1 MGTRSE
7 PTDPRSA
14 PLLESGA
21 PISTGGGGPAPRP
34 RGAWWP
40 SLAIVAAHLAAA
52 WPLISSGNMRGRAAF
67 DQLNYHE
74 KVVRTFVQQ
83 WPNVDPSD
91 YLSATTP
98 LYHVL
103 VAGAGKVLGVGGN
116 PGAGVGGLQWAG
128 AVFTCG
134 LLALLARALSMSNPA
149 PRALLHTLIVA
160 ASVYVFPAGVW
171 LLPDNLAWL
180 LVLGVLLIAWRARF
194 DAILLLGGGT
204 LLLLLVLTR
213 QSHLWAAGVLWA
225 GAWAAPIGKE
235 ETEADRSPGVGVL
248 WARADVR
255 LMRTM
260 IMAVA
265 TLPAFA
271 AVYSF
276 YKLWGHQLYPPT
288 FAAQFDPSPNPA
300 TPAFVLAVLGMYSA
314 FFAGE
319 LLPRLGRLWRTARA
333 YLLGVALAALALAI
347 IPRTT
352 YSLDAGRFSG
362 LWDLAA
368 RFPSVQGR
376 SVLITALATWGAA
389 SLLAWT
395 ITLPRRER
403 LVVGVALAG
412 FMAAMST
419 GHYAWQRYV
428 EPFALLVLV
437 LLAARAGRAA
447 TGRVLGLA
455 RVAGPAL
462 LAALMV
468 GLSVRDVL
476 RAEPAADMH
485 TGIGHVPAM
494 PRDGAR

>member
-1 MGTRSE
+1 M
-7 PTDPRSA
+7 A
-14 PLLESGA
+14 V
-21 PISTGGGGPAPRP
+21 
-34 RGAWWP
+34 
-40 SLAIVAAHLAAA
+40 VAAHLAAA

-74 KVVRTFVQQ
+74 KVVRGFMQQ

-103 VAGAGKVLGVGGN
+103 LAGAGKVLG
-116 PGAGVGGLQWAG
+116 PSAAGLQWTG

-134 LLALLARALSMSNPA
+134 LLALLARALSAYAPPA
-149 PRALLHTLIVA
+149 RALSYTLILA

-171 LLPDNLAWL
+171 LLPDNLAWM

-213 QSHLWAAGVLWA
+213 QSHLWAAGALWA

-235 ETEADRSPGVGVL
+235 PTQADLSPRVSVL

-260 IMAVA
+260 IMVVA
-265 TLPAFA
+265 TLPAFV

-276 YKLWGHQLYPPT
+276 YKLWGHRLYPPSFDVQ
-288 FAAQFDPSPNPA
+288 FAYPPNPA
-300 TPAFVLAVLGMYSA
+300 TPAFVLAVLGMYAA

-319 LLPRLGRLWRTARA
+319 LLPRVGLVWRTARG
-333 YLLGVALAALALAI
+333 YLLGVGLAGLGLGLVA
-347 IPRTT
+347 PTT

-362 LWDLAA
+362 LWDIAGRLPA
-368 RFPSVQGR
+368 VQGR
-376 SVLITALATWGAA
+376 SVLIAGLAAWGAV

-403 LVVGVALAG
+403 LVVGLACAG
-412 FMAAMST
+412 FMAAMSMS
-419 GHYAWQRYV
+419 HYAFQRYI
-428 EPFALLVLV
+428 EPFALIVLL
-437 LLAARAGRAA
+437 LLAARSGRVP
-447 TGRVLGLA
+447 TGRVMGLIRA
-455 RVAGPAL
+455 VGPAL
-462 LAALMV
+462 LVLAMV
-468 GLSVRDVL
+468 GLCVRDV
-476 RAEPAADMH
+476 RSAAPAADMR
-485 TGIGHVPAM
+485 TSVGHVPPM
-494 PRDGAR
+494 PRDADKAR